1 MRRRAFL
8 AATSVVGLA
17 PRLAFAQE
25 RFPSRPMTL
34 LVPFDAGGGLDLHAR
49 AVAPVL
55 ERLLGQPVV
64 VLNRPGAV
72 GAIGLTWVLQ
82 QAKPDGHT
90 IVASPLSI
98 VTIPEV
104 DQLFGRPP
112 RFTTDQFAPLALLST
127 EPLVIVVQATSPWQ
141 KLGDLVEDGRKRPDG
156 ITYSSAGNYGPSHIA
171 TEAFAGAANAR
182 FLHVPYTGSAPSLNA
197 MLSGTVDFYL
207 SPPSIAIAQTRGRRL
222 RALAVT
228 SAKRHPELP
237 DVPTLIEAGFDV
249 EAPNWY
255 GLFAAAAT
263 SPDVLAALRAALD
276 RMSTDPQF
284 LEGMAK
290 IRTPVDYRNAAGFAA
305 YLVQQRRLLADTVQ
319 RIGRVE

>member
-1 MRRRAFL
+1 
-8 AATSVVGLA
+8 
-17 PRLAFAQE
+17 
-25 RFPSRPMTL
+25 
-34 LVPFDAGGGLDLHAR
+34 
-49 AVAPVL
+49 
-55 ERLLGQPVV
+55 
-64 VLNRPGAV
+64 V

-104 DQLFGRPP
+104 DRLFGRPA

-127 EPLVIVVQATSPWQ
+127 EPLVIVVNTVSPWQ
-141 KLGDLVEDGRKRPDG
+141 RIAELVEDARRRPG
-156 ITYSSAGNYGPSHIA
+156 EITYSSAGNYGPSHIA
-171 TEAFAGAANAR
+171 TEAFAGAATVR
-182 FLHVPYTGSAPSLNA
+182 FLQVPYTGSAPSLNA
-197 MLSGTVDFYL
+197 LLSATVGFYL
-207 SPPSIAIAQTRGRRL
+207 SPPSIAIAQTRGGRL

-237 DVPTLIEAGFDV
+237 DVPTLIEAGYNV

-263 SPDVLAALRAALD
+263 PPDVLAVLRGALD
-276 RMSTDPQF
+276 RLSTDPQF

-290 IRTPVDYRNAAGFAA
+290 IRTPPDYRSAAGFAA
-305 YLVQQRRLLADTVQ
+305 YLEQQKKLLGATVQ

>member
-1 MRRRAFL
+1 MRRRTFL
-8 AATSVVGLA
+8 ASTSAIAVA

-25 RFPSRPMTL
+25 RFPSRPITL

-55 ERLLGQPVV
+55 ERLLGQPVAI
-64 VLNRPGAV
+64 LNRPGAG
-72 GAIGLTWVLQ
+72 GASGLTWVLQ
-82 QAKPDGHT
+82 QARPDGHT
-90 IVASPLSI
+90 IVASTLAI
-98 VTIPEV
+98 VTIPEM
-104 DQLFGRPP
+104 DTLYGRPP
-112 RFTTDQFAPLALLST
+112 RFSTDQFAPLALLSS
-127 EPLVIVVQATSPWQ
+127 EPLVIVVHATSPWQ
-141 KLGDLVEDGRKRPDG
+141 KLGDLVEEGRRRPNA
-156 ITYSSAGNYGPSHIA
+156 ITYSAGNYGPSHVA

-182 FLHVPYTGSAPSLNA
+182 FLQVPYPGPAPSLNA
-197 MLSGTVDFYL
+197 LLSGTVEFSL
-207 SPPSIAIAQTRGRRL
+207 LPPSIAVAQTRARRL

-263 SPDVLAALRAALD
+263 PPGVLAALRAALD

-290 IRTPVDYRNAAGFAA
+290 IRTPVDYRDAANFAA
-305 YLVQQRRLLADTVQ
+305 YLEQQKRLLGATVQ
-319 RIGRVE
+319 RIGKVE

>member
-1 MRRRAFL
+1 M
-8 AATSVVGLA
+8 
-17 PRLAFAQE
+17 
-25 RFPSRPMTL
+25 
-34 LVPFDAGGGLDLHAR
+34 
-49 AVAPVL
+49 
-55 ERLLGQPVV
+55 
-64 VLNRPGAV
+64 
-72 GAIGLTWVLQ
+72 
-82 QAKPDGHT
+82 
-90 IVASPLSI
+90 
-98 VTIPEV
+98 
-104 DQLFGRPP
+104 
-112 RFTTDQFAPLALLST
+112 
-127 EPLVIVVQATSPWQ
+127 QATSPWQ
-141 KLGDLVEDGRKRPDG
+141 TVGDLVEEGRKRPNG

-197 MLSGTVDFYL
+197 LVSGTVDFYL
-207 SPPSIAIAQTRGRRL
+207 SPPSIAIAQSRGRRF

-237 DVPTLIEAGFDV
+237 EVPTLIEAGFDV

-263 SPDVLAALRAALD
+263 PPGVLAALRAALD
-276 RMSTDPQF
+276 AMATDPQF

-305 YLVQQRRLLADTVQ
+305 YLAQQTKLLGATVQ